1 MAVFSISEHY
11 VLGLFKPGATFTY
24 KNNIY
29 TVLMAGKP
37 ICSFGE
43 PKTDIYVLAKSCKH
57 EIELKISFKQANAEF
72 LENKMKPERAEQVFG
87 SDWNNIIKNATI
99 KIADKFKDR
108 PVVFFNKKG
117 KTEEGCITLGWK
129 FELLNVPSGDLSAIV
144 PLTRKQKLDVYAGTS
159 LRGDKRDSYVNGKQI
174 CESGIANCII
184 FSDIAKIVNI
194 QDAVNSIIDMDDYI
208 DNYAGNIYF
217 ACKALNYRSL
227 YSCNGRI
234 IGKYDGNRP
243 LSVYIKWSAYKGH
256 LLGEFVFDEPL
267 LKGGNY
273 AYTHLREALDE
284 LGVNSTNDFDSSL
297 LINVK
302 YN

>member
-11 VLGLFKPGATFTY
+11 VLGLFEPGATFKY
-24 KNNIY
+24 KNDFY
-29 TVLMAGKP
+29 TVLMSGKP
-37 ICSFGE
+37 TCSLGE
-43 PKTDIYVLAKSCKH
+43 PKIDIYVLAKSGNRK
-57 EIELKISFKQANAEF
+57 IELKISFKQSNAEF
-72 LENKMKPERAEQVFG
+72 LENKMKPERAEQIFG
-87 SDWNNIIKNATI
+87 SDWNNIIKNAII

-108 PVVFFNKKG
+108 PVVFFNNKG

-129 FELLNVPSGDLSAIV
+129 FELLKVPSGDLSSVV

-159 LRGDKRDSYVNGKQI
+159 LKGDKRDAKVNGKQI
-174 CESGIANCII
+174 CESGVANCII

-227 YSCNGRI
+227 YSCNGHI

-243 LSVYIKWSAYKGH
+243 LAVYIKWSAYKGH

-273 AYTHLREALDE
+273 AYAHLREALDE
-284 LGVNSTNDFDSSL
+284 LGINSTNDFDSSL